1 MKQNYWLRVFLTGT
15 IITAASLTTL
25 SAQSFEVG
33 LIGGGSFHFDK
44 SVTGRSAG
52 KAGFKPAMVVGGTLT
67 HNTAGRWGGEARY
80 QFQKTDLRTSA
91 GGQTATFAGQ
101 SHLAHYDVLLYSNSR
116 EDSVRPFVAF
126 GGGLRGY
133 RGTGTERAV
142 QPLSNVAILSKVQQ
156 WQPMLSFGAGVKW
169 RVGNRLMMR
178 AEVRDFVTPFPKDV
192 IVPSPGNKIG
202 GWIHDFTPM
211 FGVSYLF

>member
-1 MKQNYWLRVFLTGT
+1 MKQASTRVSLFGLLLTAPFLQP
-15 IITAASLTTL
+15 A

-33 LIGGGSFHFDK
+33 VIGGGAFHMDRP
-44 SVTGRSAG
+44 VTGSSAG
-52 KAGFKPAMVVGGTLT
+52 NAGFKPGFTAGGLLA
-67 HNTAGRWGGEARY
+67 HNTPGRWGGEMRY

-91 GGQTATFAGQ
+91 GSQTATFAGR
-101 SHLAHYDVLLYSNSR
+101 SHLVHYDVLLYSNSR

-126 GGGLRGY
+126 GGGLKGY
-133 RGTGTERAV
+133 QGTGTERAF
-142 QPLSNVAILSKVQQ
+142 QPLTNVAILSQVQQ

-202 GWIHDFTPM
+202 GWLHDITPLI
-211 FGVSYLF
+211 GLSYLF

>member
-1 MKQNYWLRVFLTGT
+1 MRQVWKR
-15 IITAASLTTL
+15 ASLL
-25 SAQSFEVG
+25 GSLFAAAISPAAFAQSFEIGV
-33 LIGGGSFHFDK
+33 IGGGAFHMDRP
-44 SVTGRSAG
+44 VTGRTSG
-52 KAGFKPAMVVGGTLT
+52 NAGFKPGLAIGGTLT

-80 QFQKTDLRTSA
+80 QFQKTDLRTSS
-91 GGQTATFAGQ
+91 GGQTATFGGQ
-101 SHLAHYDVLLYSNSR
+101 SHLAHYDVLLYSNTR

-126 GGGLRGY
+126 GGGIKGY
-133 RGTGTERAV
+133 RGTGIERAI

-178 AEVRDFVTPFPKDV
+178 AEVRDFVTPFPKDL

-202 GWIHDFTPM
+202 GWIHDITPLI
-211 FGVSYLF
+211 GVSYLF